1 MFIIYALLVF
11 LVVIVIHEF
20 GHFFVAKSFGI
31 SVNEFSVGMGPL
43 LLSKKKDETQYSLR
57 AIPIGGYVALEGE
70 EEKSVDPKSFNN
82 AHPFKRILVLLA
94 GAFMNFV
101 LAVVLA
107 IIVFSISGT
116 QTTTINQ
123 VMDDSAAYE
132 ASIKPGDTILKI
144 DNIDIKS
151 WDQVSQTLND
161 LKKENVNILIERNG
175 EKIEKNV
182 NLKVIDGNYI
192 LGITPTMAK
201 NTGKVIPA
209 AFSYVKKV
217 VTDVYRYLGNL
228 FSGNVSVSNLS
239 GPVGIVKMIGSQSK
253 EGFLNVLLITSLISA
268 NLGAFNLL
276 PFPALDGGTIL
287 ITFLEW
293 IIGKEIPENVKTVIN
308 IVGFSILILLIV
320 YVTIFNDLRGIRG

>member
-82 AHPFKRILVLLA
+82 AHPLKRILVLLA
-94 GAFMNFV
+94 GAIMNFV

-175 EKIEKNV
+175 EKIEKNI

-192 LGITPTMAK
+192 FGITPTMAK

-287 ITFLEW
+287 ITFIEW
-293 IIGKEIPENVKTVIN
+293 IIGKAIPEKVKTVIN

>member
-57 AIPIGGYVALEGE
+57 ALPIGGYVALEGE
-70 EEKSVDPKSFNN
+70 EEKSDDPNSFNN
-82 AHPFKRILVLLA
+82 AHPLKRILVLLA

-132 ASIKPGDTILKI
+132 ASLMPGDTILKI

-151 WDQVSQTLND
+151 WEQVSQTFND

-182 NLKVIDGNYI
+182 NLKVVDGNYI

-209 AFSYVKKV
+209 SFSYVKKV

-228 FSGNVSVSNLS
+228 FTGNVSVSNLS

-287 ITFLEW
+287 ITFIEW
-293 IIGKEIPENVKTVIN
+293 IIGKEIPEKVKTVIN